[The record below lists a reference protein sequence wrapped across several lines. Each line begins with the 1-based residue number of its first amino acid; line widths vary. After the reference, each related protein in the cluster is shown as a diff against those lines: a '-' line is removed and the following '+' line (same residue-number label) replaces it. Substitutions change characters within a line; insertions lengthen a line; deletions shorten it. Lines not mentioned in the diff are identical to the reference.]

1 MYEIK
6 AEDVYKDFSND
17 KEMFNFSNYSTKAK
31 YYGNSNKV
39 VVGKMK
45 DETTDEFL
53 GLKAKINS
61 YLVDDNSEHK
71 KAKSLYIKDVI

>member
-17 KEMFNFSNYSTKAK
+17 KEMFNFGNYSK
-31 YYGNSNKV
+31 YYDNSNKV

-71 KAKSLYIKDVI
+71 KAKSLSIKDVI

>member
-17 KEMFNFSNYSTKAK
+17 KEMFNFSNYSTKSK
-31 YYGNSNKV
+31 YYDNSNKV

-53 GLKAKINS
+53 GLKAKKICIWQMIIVS
-61 YLVDDNSEHK
+61 IRRQ
-71 KAKSLYIKDVI
+71 KAYAKIY

>member
-53 GLKAKINS
+53 GLKAKKIC
-61 YLVDDNSEHK
+61 
-71 KAKSLYIKDVI
+71 IW

>member
-17 KEMFNFSNYSTKAK
+17 KEMFNFSNYWK
-31 YYGNSNKV
+31 YYDNSNKV

>member
-17 KEMFNFSNYSTKAK
+17 KEMFNFNLTFKFNYSTKAK

-53 GLKAKINS
+53 GLKAKKIC
-61 YLVDDNSEHK
+61 
-71 KAKSLYIKDVI
+71 IW